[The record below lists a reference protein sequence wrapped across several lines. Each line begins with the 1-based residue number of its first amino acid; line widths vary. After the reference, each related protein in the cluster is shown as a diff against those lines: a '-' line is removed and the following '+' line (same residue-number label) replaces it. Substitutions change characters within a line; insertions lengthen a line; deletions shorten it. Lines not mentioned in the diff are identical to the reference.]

1 MVGRLPMEVQCD
13 DKNIILRHLNLT
25 ITHKERG
32 KENMAMI
39 TRTAGFGI
47 IGTRAYFPDPAYPT
61 LSVSYPD
68 DTYVQE
74 FATKEL
80 LMAAHKQ
87 QFPDQHREQFPEE
100 YGD

>member
-1 MVGRLPMEVQCD
+1 MQHHD
-13 DKNIILRHLNLT
+13 NKNSILRHLNLT
-25 ITHKERG
+25 IPTRNEG
-32 KENMAMI
+32 KRVESMTMI
-39 TRTAGFGI
+39 TRTSGFGI

-61 LSVSYPD
+61 LSVSYSNTTP
-68 DTYVQE
+68 VQE

-80 LMAAHKQ
+80 LSAAHKE

>member
-1 MVGRLPMEVQCD
+1 M
-13 DKNIILRHLNLT
+13 K
-25 ITHKERG
+25 
-32 KENMAMI
+32 MI

-68 DTYVQE
+68 DMVVQE

-80 LMAAHKQ
+80 LMSAHRE
-87 QFPDQHREQFPEE
+87 QFPDAHREQFPEE
-100 YGD
+100 HTD